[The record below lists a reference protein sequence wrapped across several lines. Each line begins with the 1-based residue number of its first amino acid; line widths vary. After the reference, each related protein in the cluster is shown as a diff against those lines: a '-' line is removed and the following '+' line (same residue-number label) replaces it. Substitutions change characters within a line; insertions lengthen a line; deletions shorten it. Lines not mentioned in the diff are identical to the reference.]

1 MDLDAELESM
11 EATGQTEAEQIDEE
25 TEIQDVED
33 DVDEIL
39 GDDAL
44 QSDLQHA
51 YEGFDTD
58 NEMNYDGWDQSE
70 VEQAETS
77 EEIADVLHSEGYSV
91 EDSHDLEEELLEME
105 IEEGDIYAYLYDDE
119 DNEIGFTLIDENGDE
134 QSYFYVD
141 IDDYEI
147 VDGSSEEGGGE
158 TKVVRASDNEEFDL
172 GITREGIAETTQDLN
187 AVYKEGVE
195 VLGEFKETMDD
206 ISESFNFMKKRR

>member
-1 MDLDAELESM
+1 MDLDTELESM
-11 EATGQTEAEQIDEE
+11 EATGETEAEQIDEE

-39 GDDAL
+39 GEDAL

-51 YEGFDTD
+51 YESFDSD
-58 NEMNYDGWDQSE
+58 SEMNYDGWDQGE
-70 VEQAETS
+70 VEQTEVS
-77 EEIADVLHSEGYSV
+77 DEIADVLHSEGYSV
-91 EDSHDLEEELLEME
+91 EDAHDLEEELLEME

-147 VDGSSEEGGGE
+147 VDDGSGDDVG
-158 TKVVRASDNEEFDL
+158 TKVVRASDDEEFDL
-172 GITREGIAETTQDLN
+172 GITREGIAETTEDLN

-195 VLGEFKETMDD
+195 VLGEFKETMAD
-206 ISESFNFMKKRR
+206 ISESFSFMKKRR